1 MDEDQ
6 KIIQSL
12 IESLLNKMGIDGDVA
27 FMSGV
32 DVPVF
37 VIETS
42 EAGILIGEGGKNLI
56 SLSHILR
63 KITQKVFEEK
73 EKEIPQFSLDV
84 NGYYTKRINNLKEAA
99 KMSAQRVLFFKKEI
113 ELDPMNAYERRIVHT
128 VLGEYPDITTE
139 SVGEEGIDRRI
150 VIKPVN

>member
-42 EAGILIGEGGKNLI
+42 EAGILIGEGGKNLL

-63 KITQKVFEEK
+63 KITQKVFEKK

-84 NGYYTKRINNLKEAA
+84 NGYYTKRINNLKEEA

-128 VLGEYPDITTE
+128 VLGEYPDIITE